1 MGGAKKYMI
10 EICDDCYA
18 LEGGVC
24 HNPDC
29 AFYCHDMET
38 VGEVLDILLT
48 RPAVNGERLS
58 PQTLAPAIEVYA
70 DGGCAGNGT
79 DHQKAYGSYKIGDW
93 TPVRQVYGNRT
104 SNEAEYLALIDALRA
119 LNAFQKTVPLK
130 GIEIIAYTD
139 SKLLEGQ
146 LTKRWK
152 VLKPHL
158 RPLVDEAG
166 LLLRDTGAKLVRVGR
181 EKMVEVLGH

>member
-1 MGGAKKYMI
+1 MV
-10 EICDDCYA
+10 EICNDCYA
-18 LEGGVC
+18 LEGGAC

-29 AFYCHDMET
+29 AFYYHDMET

-48 RPAVNGERLS
+48 RPTVK
-58 PQTLAPAIEVYA
+58 IEVYA

-93 TPVRQVYGNRT
+93 SPVRQVYGNRT